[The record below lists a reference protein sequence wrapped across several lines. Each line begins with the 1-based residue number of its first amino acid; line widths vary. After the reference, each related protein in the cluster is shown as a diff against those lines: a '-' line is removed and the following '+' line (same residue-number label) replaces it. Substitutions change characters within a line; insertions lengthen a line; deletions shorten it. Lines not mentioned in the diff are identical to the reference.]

1 MPDLLTTRQL
11 AEYLQLSERTI
22 YRLLERGEIPAL
34 KVGGQWRFRKSAVDE
49 WLDLQMG
56 RMDAAG
62 LDELGHAPVS
72 VSGLLSRENIFL
84 GLPAGSPREVLGAL
98 VERLALPEP
107 VDRAMLL
114 ARLLEREALCST
126 ALEDGVAI
134 PHTPRTR
141 PRMLHGHDVV
151 AIGRTAAPVEFGAL
165 DGRPTNVFV
174 LVLARDERAH
184 LTLLAK
190 VTRLVR
196 EADVHDVLLS
206 AQAPDEIVR
215 AVARSEARLF
225 GRGSGRATGSGKT
238 HGPAGVDLRRS

>member
-11 AEYLQLSERTI
+11 AEYLQLSERSV

-49 WLDLQMG
+49 WLDLQVS

-62 LDELGHAPVS
+62 LDELGGELGHVPVS
-72 VSGLLSRENIFL
+72 IAGLLSRENIFL
-84 GLPAGSPREVLGAL
+84 DLPAGSPREVLGAL
-98 VERLALPEP
+98 VDRLKLPEP
-107 VDRAMLL
+107 VDRELLL

-141 PRMLHGHDVV
+141 ERVLHDHDLV

-165 DGRPTNVFV
+165 DGQPTSVFV

-190 VTRLVR
+190 VARMVR
-196 EADVHDVLLS
+196 EADVQAVLRS
-206 AQAPDEIVR
+206 AADPDEIVR
-215 AVARSEARLF
+215 AVARAEATLF
-225 GRGSGRATGSGKT
+225 GGARG
-238 HGPAGVDLRRS
+238 AG